1 MPSTLVGSVTANNTV
16 SFGFYGNSL
25 TVGSGQLTSSSGQP
39 VFLMQ
44 MSTGS
49 GSSGLTHWAYMLPI
63 SSADPAWNNLPGTNS
78 VAVTTAIAG
87 GC

>member
-1 MPSTLVGSVTANNTV
+1 MPSTLVGSVTANNAV
-16 SFGFYGNSL
+16 SIGFYGNTL

-63 SSADPAWNNLPGTNS
+63 SSADAAWNNLPGTAG
-78 VAVTTAIAG
+78 VGVPAAIAG